1 LLQGR
6 GQLEGLFAARGFA
19 MYLKAIVIWVLLA
32 IIVVAV
38 LGRLVHNAKVADRAL
53 KIAKP
58 DHQPHGRKNDKA
70 P

>member
-1 LLQGR
+1 
-6 GQLEGLFAARGFA
+6 

-38 LGRLVHNAKVADRAL
+38 LARLVHNAKVADRAL

-58 DHQPHGRKNDKA
+58 DHQPHGRNNDKA

>member
-1 LLQGR
+1 
-6 GQLEGLFAARGFA
+6 

-38 LGRLVHNAKVADRAL
+38 LCRLVHNAKVADRAL

>member
-1 LLQGR
+1 
-6 GQLEGLFAARGFA
+6 

-58 DHQPHGRKNDKA
+58 DHQPHERNVGNTSMTPDKSGGDDSDCHPA
-70 P
+70 